1 MTREEIRLEEAR
13 LQRLDWMRWG
23 PCLSER
29 AWGTVREDCSPNG
42 TAWEYFPHDL
52 PSLSLE

>member
-29 AWGTVREDCSPNG
+29 AWGTVRADCSPNG